1 MRSQTIQK
9 TAQIGNQVQV
19 MLTTGDQISG
29 QLIEISLDHITLDL
43 GGTNGK
49 IAISVESISTVQSTD
64 SIKALEL
71 SSKTPNPSNNDD
83 RSDSSNSE
91 QTEIEEQ
98 NSVNHSSSKVKIAKS
113 SDSSTEPIH
122 LIPKQVGGD
131 NPSNPNLAE
140 NKTSSLPN
148 LSPKPE
154 DSTDSVERAFKKLTE
169 IENKFNTP
177 TENVNIELEPP
188 DLTFPA
194 EELTGWQSTT
204 VAGDWVRIKNKY
216 ENAQKINELSPKY
229 GRIKPIVTELKS
241 LTIRFPNSPALK
253 RAIAYF
259 HSLSENWHEALQNYQ
274 VAAVQSGK
282 ADDWLDVAV
291 SALKLNK
298 EELACYSLEKFFLGV
313 PIIDEPQAWN
323 IYVNLLEKFN
333 NHPSLRE
340 LCKVEKY
347 DIKEAEIEVLLE
359 AAIYLLKK
367 TGVETLATGII
378 QKQLAE
384 ESITS
389 LLDEACQELDNQ
401 PTKSYRQFVTEFMNT
416 MMTLE
421 KKPAPI
427 TPEQPKHIT
436 SSKQSFSQSTQQ
448 KQKRQ
453 THGALGGKD
462 LYREAERA
470 NTIEKDLEK
479 AERLYRE
486 CIRQNIRFDS
496 AVKDLAMVLDRL
508 ERSKEAAELLEQNRK
523 KAENRQSFENLL
535 INVYQKI
542 GEYEK
547 AIQLL
552 NDALSRTQDTEKSAQ
567 IRWQIASNYVKLEK
581 YAIAEKQFRQVRELL
596 PDNITVQRN
605 LALCLSKQGNY
616 DEAKQILNQIQ
627 NTSPDAKT
635 ADLLETIE
643 RARTT
648 GEFIL
653 VDDIIVD
660 DIIIETV
667 LSDFSGELSEFAQFF
682 LERCTFDGVPPG
694 RVNEGKYK
702 GSQKDFRYD
711 IGRLENIAKQSG
723 TKRPRERSHYYLSA
737 ARICF
742 DLGVGRDF
750 FYRYL
755 CRSFASRGD
764 AAVSENKHLDTAR
777 EWYYEALRIYDGIQD
792 PNFDEQDAV
801 NALSRFLFSYL
812 GIENIPTSPPDR
824 DERVPILE
832 QQIEFI
838 AGAVENVLSK
848 HPQKNKV
855 FDAIGYLLHSR
866 YAARRILSCL
876 HSKSVL
882 RDEASEYLQN
892 NGIRVSEWNQA
903 WQQLR
908 DTNFNEA
915 RAISTNLRL
924 LSNFDLKTALLE
936 DSIKTS
942 KEIHSNLFF
951 ELDQQRVGELQRILE
966 TALELCREVKFEERE
981 RLCYLLDR
989 YCQDLLEE
997 IEESPT
1003 QLSVEDVYPIIK
1015 IIQEKVKTYLAE
1027 LYETSKPQLGIRL
1040 AVESYVPDTHRN
1052 IDVQIVAENEIGRSP
1067 AESLELVIRGDE
1079 EFFEDTEQIVSRSE
1093 SLRGGERSIL
1103 EVTLHLTPEAL
1114 QSRTFS
1120 LPVKAQYDSRGNTDK
1135 ETLVEN
1141 LPIRLYS
1148 EDEFEDIENPYAAY
1162 AEGGIVGDVDMFFG
1176 RKELIQN
1183 IAQSIRESRT
1193 QSKCVLVFGQKRS
1206 GKSSVLYH
1214 LKELLQDDENLLI
1227 LDLENIATI
1236 LGEDSN
1242 QNEDSKTSLLNQ
1254 ILKSILTALE
1264 YAIEDQT
1271 DKAFISLAIPIPSDE
1286 DFYSHPNPQQR
1297 FVDIFKS
1304 FKRQIS
1310 KHEDWCGVRIV
1321 LLIDE
1326 FQYIY
1331 ARIVDGKIPTSFMQS
1346 WKALLQANY
1355 FHAVLVGQD
1364 VMPKFKARFPN
1375 EFGTTQ
1381 DERVTYLKLDE
1392 ARRLIDE
1399 PIRIGGREGESRYRE
1414 QAIERI
1420 LNLTA
1425 GSPFYIQ
1432 IICNRLV
1439 EYMNDKHALLVSEA
1453 DIEQV
1458 KNELISGVNALG
1470 SDKFDN
1476 LINSGD
1482 ISPDA
1487 ISDEDALKV
1496 LKAIAD
1502 NSSQTDPCPRDR
1514 IVCETQSSIDA
1525 ILDDLEKRDVV
1536 ERRDQSYQIQVGLF
1550 KEWLI
1555 VNG

>member
-1 MRSQTIQK
+1 MRTQTIQK
-9 TAQIGNQVQV
+9 IAQIGNHIQVT
-19 MLTTGDQISG
+19 LTTGNQVSG
-29 QLIEISLDHITLDL
+29 QLIEISLDHVTLDL
-43 GGTNGK
+43 GGANGK

-64 SIKALEL
+64 SINALEPP
-71 SSKTPNPSNNDD
+71 SKTPNSSDKDD
-83 RSDSSNSE
+83 MSDSLNSE
-91 QTEIEEQ
+91 QTEIEVQ
-98 NSVNHSSSKVKIAKS
+98 NSVNYSSSAVEVAKS
-113 SDSSTEPIH
+113 SDSSTGSID
-122 LIPKQVGGD
+122 LIPEQVTARD
-131 NPSNPNLAE
+131 PSNSNPASDKTPSLLNLG
-140 NKTSSLPN
+140 
-148 LSPKPE
+148 PKSE
-154 DSTDSVERAFKKLTE
+154 ESVDSEASAFKKLTE
-169 IENKFNTP
+169 IDNKFNTSI
-177 TENVNIELEPP
+177 ENIKIELEPP

-216 ENAQKINELSPKY
+216 EHAKKINELSPKH
-229 GRIKPIVTELKS
+229 GRIQPIVTELKS
-241 LTIRFPNSPALK
+241 LTERFPNSPALK
-253 RAIAYF
+253 RVLAYF
-259 HSLSENWHEALQNYQ
+259 HSISENWNEALKNYQ
-274 VAAVQSGK
+274 MAAVQSGK
-282 ADDWLDVAV
+282 ADDWFDVAV

-298 EELACYSLEKFFLGV
+298 EELTCYSLGKYFLGV
-313 PIIDEPQAWN
+313 PIIEEPQVWY

-333 NHPSLRE
+333 NLPVFRE
-340 LCKVEKY
+340 LCKIDKY
-347 DIKEAEIEVLLE
+347 DIKEAEIGILLDT
-359 AAIYLLKK
+359 AIYLLQK
-367 TGVETLATGII
+367 TGSKSSATEII
-378 QKQLAE
+378 QKRRTE
-384 ESITS
+384 EVTKP
-389 LLDEACQELDNQ
+389 LLEEARQKLHGE
-401 PTKSYRQFVTEFMNT
+401 PVESYRQFVNGFINAMVAS
-416 MMTLE
+416 E
-421 KKPAPI
+421 KKIDSIMPQ
-427 TPEQPKHIT
+427 TPKHINSVKQLIPQPT
-436 SSKQSFSQSTQQ
+436 SK
-448 KQKRQ
+448 KRKRQ
-453 THGALGGKD
+453 THGTSGGKD

-542 GEYEK
+542 GEYKK

-552 NDALSRTQDTEKSAQ
+552 NDALNRTQDSEKSAQ

-682 LERCTFDGVPPG
+682 LERCTFDAVPPG

-702 GSQKDFRYD
+702 GSEEDFRYD
-711 IGRLENIAKQSG
+711 IRRLENIAKQLG
-723 TKRPRERSHYYLSA
+723 TRRPRERSHYYLSA

-742 DLGVGRDF
+742 DLGAGRDF

-812 GIENIPTSPPDR
+812 GIENIPTSPPER
-824 DERVPILE
+824 DENAPILE

-838 AGAVENVLSK
+838 AGAVENVISN
-848 HPQKNKV
+848 HSEKNKV
-855 FDAIGYLLHSR
+855 FDGIGYLLHSR

-876 HSKSVL
+876 DNKPAL
-882 RDEASEYLQN
+882 QNEALKYLQN
-892 NGIRVSEWNQA
+892 NGIRVSEWDQA

-908 DTNFNEA
+908 DKNFNEA

-924 LSNFDLKTALLE
+924 LSNFDFQTALLE

-942 KEIHSNLFF
+942 KEIYLNLFF

-981 RLCYLLDR
+981 RLCSLLDR

-1052 IDVQIVAENEIGRSP
+1052 INVQIVVENEIGRSP
-1067 AESLELVIRGDE
+1067 AESLELVIQGAE

-1103 EVTLHLTPEAL
+1103 EATLHLTPEAL

-1135 ETLVEN
+1135 ETLFEN

-1176 RKELIQN
+1176 REELIEN

-1227 LDLENIATI
+1227 LDLENIASI

-1242 QNEDSKTSLLNQ
+1242 QHADSKTSLLNQ
-1254 ILKSILTALE
+1254 ILKSILTQLE
-1264 YAIEDQT
+1264 YAIEDQG
-1271 DKAFISLAIPIPSDE
+1271 DKDFTPLDIQIPSDQ
-1286 DFYSHPNPQQR
+1286 DFYSHPNPQQY
-1297 FVDIFKS
+1297 FVNTFTN

-1310 KHEDWCGVRIV
+1310 RQEDWNGIRVV

-1331 ARIVDGKIPTSFMQS
+1331 ARIVDDKIPASFMQS

-1381 DERVTYLKLDE
+1381 DERVAYLKPDE

-1420 LNLTA
+1420 LDLTA

-1439 EYMNDKHALLVSEA
+1439 EYMNDRHALLVSEA
-1453 DIEQV
+1453 DVEQV

-1470 SDKFDN
+1470 LDKFDN

-1482 ISPDA
+1482 ISADA
-1487 ISDEDALKV
+1487 ISDEDALKI
-1496 LKAIAD
+1496 LKTIAD

-1514 IVCETQSSIDA
+1514 IVCETQLPIDV

-1536 ERRDQSYQIQVGLF
+1536 KRRDQSYQIQVELF